1 MKITLMI
8 LLLSTIVF
16 IAQFSGPLP
25 QMHMKPKN
33 ARANRRAQKK

>member
-16 IAQFSGPLP
+16 IAQFGGPLP
-25 QMHMKPKN
+25 MKTNN
-33 ARANRRAQKK
+33 ARANRRAQK